1 MIKVGITGAHTSD
14 SGELI
19 RILAM
24 HPDVEIV
31 WAVAPGFEGKPLTS
45 VHHGLIGETTLC
57 FTASGDVS
65 QCDVLFIC
73 TPVSNSELARVRAT
87 KPDMRIIMLEV
98 PADMECAPFEF
109 DDAQEEVDPQHEGV
123 VYGLPEINRKPL
135 VRGARVASVP
145 EPFASMALVA
155 LYPFAS
161 HLLLNSDIRI
171 EISAPEAII
180 DSTDIGR
187 VRSQVV
193 EQLTGVQKSFAGNVE
208 ITTTPSEAR
217 RSTLMNISFGCAL
230 NLQQMLDLYVV
241 YDDHRFSFVTTSPVG
256 VSEVA
261 GTNKCV
267 ITVAKSDP
275 EHSALGVAADCR
287 LRGGAGEAVH
297 IMNLM
302 CGLHEKTGLNLKAID
317 FEKIV

>member
-1 MIKVGITGAHTSD
+1 MIKVGIIGAHTAD

-31 WAVAPGFEGKPLTS
+31 WAMAPEYEGKPLTS
-45 VHHGLIGETTLC
+45 VHHGLIGETSLC
-57 FTASGDVS
+57 FTATADISK
-65 QCDVLFIC
+65 CDVLFIF
-73 TPVSNSELARVRAT
+73 TATDRTELCRIRTAR
-87 KPDMRIIMLEV
+87 PDIKIIMLKK
-98 PADMECAPFEF
+98 P
-109 DDAQEEVDPQHEGV
+109 DDIDLDTEGI
-123 VYGLPEINRKPL
+123 VYGLPELNRKPL
-135 VRGARVASVP
+135 VRGATAASVP

-155 LYPFAS
+155 LFPFAS
-161 HLLLNSDIRI
+161 HLLLNGDINI
-171 EISAPEAII
+171 MISAPEAII
-180 DSTDIGR
+180 ESSDLTK
-187 VRSQVV
+187 VTSQI
-193 EQLTGVQKSFAGNVE
+193 EKQLTGVQKSFTNHIE
-208 ITTTPSEAR
+208 IHTEPSEAR
-217 RSTLMNISFGCAL
+217 RSTLMKINFSCGL
-230 NLQQMLDLYVV
+230 SLQQMLDLYEV

-267 ITVAKSDP
+267 VTVSKSNT
-275 EHSALGVAADCR
+275 ETASLGVAADCR

-317 FEKIV
+317 FEKIE